1 MSVNEIRD
9 FMFENYYKQIGFC
22 KENSYYSMK
31 RSKKDLFLLA
41 NKLIEKLPNLG
52 NARKHLALQFKDTE
66 STIKSKLIELLTQL
80 KSLKF
85 MTLLDL
91 VFK

>member
-22 KENSYYSMK
+22 KESSYYSMK

-41 NKLIEKLPNLG
+41 NKLIEKLPNFG
-52 NARKHLALQFKDTE
+52 NAGKHFQLFIRKKNKRSVTNQK
-66 STIKSKLIELLTQL
+66 
-80 KSLKF
+80 
-85 MTLLDL
+85 
-91 VFK
+91 

>member
-41 NKLIEKLPNLG
+41 NKLIEKLSNFG
-52 NARKHLALQFKDTE
+52 NARKHF
-66 STIKSKLIELLTQL
+66 QL
-80 KSLKF
+80 FIRKKNKRSVANQK
-85 MTLLDL
+85 
-91 VFK
+91 